1 MPQPSEALCIFI
13 ARVSVRSAGTAAS
26 QWRYCFIPAPNQS
39 AAQAR
44 LPEAVSAAGCE
55 LVETEFVC
63 SYWDYEWS
71 SAAEQKQY
79 DRLAEK
85 AYHGREPVLAPAE
98 KAK

>member
-1 MPQPSEALCIFI
+1 
-13 ARVSVRSAGTAAS
+13 
-26 QWRYCFIPAPNQS
+26 
-39 AAQAR
+39 
-44 LPEAVSAAGCE
+44 